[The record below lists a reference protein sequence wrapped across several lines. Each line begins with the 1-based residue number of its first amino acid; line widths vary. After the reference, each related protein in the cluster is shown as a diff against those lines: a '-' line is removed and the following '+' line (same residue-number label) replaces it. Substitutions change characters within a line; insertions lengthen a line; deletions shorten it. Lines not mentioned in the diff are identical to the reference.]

1 MYRFMQ
7 IHARREI
14 HECYADDDLRI
25 PRSSGLG
32 SCHEYVMIRPRYV

>member
-14 HECYADDDLRI
+14 HD
-25 PRSSGLG
+25 
-32 SCHEYVMIRPRYV
+32 VMPMTILEFPDRPV